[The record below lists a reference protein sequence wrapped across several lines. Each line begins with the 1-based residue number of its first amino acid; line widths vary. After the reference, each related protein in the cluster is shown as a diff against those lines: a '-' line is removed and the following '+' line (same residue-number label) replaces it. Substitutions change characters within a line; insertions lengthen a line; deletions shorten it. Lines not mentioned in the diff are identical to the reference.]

1 MKNTWTFI
9 GGMLAGIAS
18 VFATAA
24 VAVAIEDKNVK
35 EQCNNREKPL
45 ELPESSGLTTNED
58 RGTQS

>member
-45 ELPESSGLTTNED
+45 ELPESSDPTTSESSSS
-58 RGTQS
+58 QS

>member
-24 VAVAIEDKNVK
+24 VAVAIEDKNSTKACEAEK
-35 EQCNNREKPL
+35 EIL
-45 ELPESSGLTTNED
+45 ELPEASQQEHL
-58 RGTQS
+58 